1 MIIVMNG
8 KTDDADVKKVIEKL
22 HEMGHKVH
30 ISRGERRII
39 LGVIGDVENLASVP
53 FYAFNG
59 VEEIIRI
66 VKPYKLASREFKS
79 FDTIIKVKDVV
90 IGGKEVIVMA
100 GPCVIENEKQIFETA
115 QQVKALGETA
125 QQVKALGAKILRG
138 GAFKPRTSPYSF
150 QGLGEEGLKLLAQ
163 AGEETGLAVVTEVMS
178 VNQIELVG
186 RYTDI
191 FQVGARNMQNFVLLK
206 ELGKTKKPILL
217 KRGMSATLEELLLS
231 AEYILSQG
239 NYEVILC
246 ERGIRTFE
254 TYTRNTLDLSAIPA
268 LKRLSHLPIIVDP
281 SHATGR
287 WRLVSPMTKA
297 AIAAGADGL
306 IIEVHPDPKSSLS
319 DGAQTLKLDTF
330 AQLMKEIKPIVQ
342 AVGRELGIPA
352 EYDLERMKN

>member
-1 MIIVMNG
+1 M
-8 KTDDADVKKVIEKL
+8 
-22 HEMGHKVH
+22 
-30 ISRGERRII
+30 
-39 LGVIGDVENLASVP
+39 
-53 FYAFNG
+53 
-59 VEEIIRI
+59 
-66 VKPYKLASREFKS
+66 KPYKLASREFKD
-79 FDTIIKVKDVV
+79 FDTIIKVKDIT

-100 GPCVIENEKQIFETA
+100 GPCVVENEKQIFETA
-115 QQVKALGETA
+115 QQVKAA
-125 QQVKALGAKILRG
+125 GAKILRG

-163 AGEETGLAVVTEVMS
+163 AGKEASLAVVTEVMS

-186 RYTDI
+186 KYTDI

-217 KRGMSATLEELLLS
+217 KRGMSATIEELLLS

-254 TYTRNTLDLSAIPA
+254 NYTRNTLDLSSIPA

-287 WRLVSPMTKA
+287 WRLVSPMAKA
-297 AIAAGADGL
+297 AIAVGADGL
-306 IIEVHPDPKSSLS
+306 LIEVHPDPKSSLS
-319 DGAQTLKLDTF
+319 DGAQTLRIDTF
-330 AQLMKEIKPIVQ
+330 AQLMKELGPIVQ
-342 AVGRELGIPA
+342 AVGRELGTSA

>member
-8 KTDDADVKKVIEKL
+8 KTDDADVEKIVKKL
-22 HEMGHKVH
+22 NEMGHEVH
-30 ISRGERRII
+30 IIRGERRIV

-66 VKPYKLASREFKS
+66 LKPYKLASREFKD
-79 FDTIIKVKDVV
+79 FDTIIKVKDIT

-100 GPCVIENEKQIFETA
+100 GPCVVENEKQIFETA
-115 QQVKALGETA
+115 QQVKAA
-125 QQVKALGAKILRG
+125 GAKILRG

-163 AGEETGLAVVTEVMS
+163 AGKEASLAVVTEVMA

-186 RYTDI
+186 KYTDI

-254 TYTRNTLDLSAIPA
+254 NYTRNTLDLSAVPA

-287 WRLVSPMTKA
+287 WRLVSPMAKA
-297 AIAAGADGL
+297 AIAVGADGL
-306 IIEVHPDPKSSLS
+306 LIEVHPDPKSSLS
-319 DGAQTLKLDTF
+319 DGAQTLRIDTF
-330 AQLMKEIKPIVQ
+330 AQLMKELSPIVQ
-342 AVGRELGIPA
+342 AVGRELGTST
-352 EYDLERMKN
+352 EYDLERIKN

>member
-1 MIIVMNG
+1 MNG
-8 KTDDADVKKVIEKL
+8 KTDDADLEKVIQKL

-30 ISRGERRII
+30 ISRGEKRII
-39 LGVIGDVENLASVP
+39 IGVIGDVENLASVP

-66 VKPYKLASREFKS
+66 VKPYKLASREFKD
-79 FDTIIKVKDVV
+79 FDTTVKVKDIV
-90 IGGKEVIVMA
+90 IGGKEVVIMA
-100 GPCVIENEKQIFETA
+100 GPCVVENEKQIFETA
-115 QQVKALGETA
+115 RYVKAA
-125 QQVKALGAKILRG
+125 GAKILRG
-138 GAFKPRTSPYSF
+138 GAFKPRSSPYSF

-186 RYTDI
+186 KYTDI

-206 ELGKTKKPILL
+206 ELGKIKKPILL
-217 KRGMSATLEELLLS
+217 KRGMSASLEELLLS

-254 TYTRNTLDLSAIPA
+254 NYTRNTLDLSAVPA

-287 WRLVSPMTKA
+287 WRLVSPMSKA
-297 AIAAGADGL
+297 AIAVGADGL
-306 IIEVHPDPKSSLS
+306 LIEVHPDPKSSLS

-342 AVGRELGIPA
+342 AIGRELGTSA

>member
-8 KTDDADVKKVIEKL
+8 KTDDADVEKVIQKL
-22 HEMGHKVH
+22 QEMGHKVH

-66 VKPYKLASREFKS
+66 LKPYKLASREFKD
-79 FDTIIKVKDVV
+79 FDTVVKVKDIT

-100 GPCVIENEKQIFETA
+100 GPCVVENEKQIFETA
-115 QQVKALGETA
+115 RQVKAA
-125 QQVKALGAKILRG
+125 GAKILRG

-163 AGEETGLAVVTEVMS
+163 AGKEVGLAVVTEVMS

-186 RYTDI
+186 KYTDI

-206 ELGKTKKPILL
+206 ELGKTKKPVLL
-217 KRGMSATLEELLLS
+217 KRGMSATIEELLLS

-254 TYTRNTLDLSAIPA
+254 NYTRNTLDLSAVPS

-287 WRLVSPMTKA
+287 WRLVSPMAKA
-297 AIAAGADGL
+297 AIAVGADGL
-306 IIEVHPDPKSSLS
+306 LIEVHPDPKSSLS
-319 DGAQTLKLDTF
+319 DGAQTLRIDTF
-330 AQLMKEIKPIVQ
+330 AQLMKELGPIVQ
-342 AVGRELGIPA
+342 AVGRELGTSA
-352 EYDLERMKN
+352 EYDLERIKN

>member
-1 MIIVMNG
+1 MNG
-8 KTDDADVKKVIEKL
+8 KTDDVDVEKVIQKL

-30 ISRGERRII
+30 ISRGEKRII

-66 VKPYKLASREFKS
+66 LKPYKLASREFKS
-79 FDTIIKVKDVV
+79 FDTTVKVKDVV
-90 IGGKEVIVMA
+90 IGGKEVVVMA
-100 GPCVIENEKQIFETA
+100 GPCVVENEKQIFETA
-115 QQVKALGETA
+115 QQVKAA
-125 QQVKALGAKILRG
+125 GAKILRG

-186 RYTDI
+186 KYTDI

-206 ELGKTKKPILL
+206 ELGKIKKPILL

-254 TYTRNTLDLSAIPA
+254 NYTRNTLDLSAIPA

-287 WRLVSPMTKA
+287 WRLVSPMAKA
-297 AIAAGADGL
+297 AIAVGADGL
-306 IIEVHPDPKSSLS
+306 LIEVHPDPKSSLS
-319 DGAQTLKLDTF
+319 DGAQTLRLDTF
-330 AQLMKEIKPIVQ
+330 TQLMKELSPIVQ
-342 AVGRELGIPA
+342 AVGRELGTSA
-352 EYDLERMKN
+352 KYDLERIKN

>member
-8 KTDDADVKKVIEKL
+8 KTDDSDVEKVIKKL
-22 HEMGHKVH
+22 YEMGHEVH

-66 VKPYKLASREFKS
+66 VKPYKLASREFKD
-79 FDTIIKVKDVV
+79 FDTTIKVKDVI

-100 GPCVIENEKQIFETA
+100 GPCVVENEQQIFETA
-115 QQVKALGETA
+115 R
-125 QQVKALGAKILRG
+125 QVKALGAKILRG

-163 AGEETGLAVVTEVMS
+163 VGKEIGLAVVTEVMS
-178 VNQIELVG
+178 VNQIDLVAE
-186 RYTDI
+186 YADI

-206 ELGKTKKPILL
+206 ELGKLKKPILL
-217 KRGMSATLEELLLS
+217 KRAMSATIEELLLS

-254 TYTRNTLDLSAIPA
+254 NYTRNTLDLSAVPA
-268 LKRLSHLPIIVDP
+268 LKELSHLPVIVDP
-281 SHATGR
+281 SHATGK
-287 WRLVSPMTKA
+287 WRLVSPMAKA

-306 IIEVHPDPKSSLS
+306 LIEVHPDPKNSLS
-319 DGAQTLKLDTF
+319 DGAQTLNFDKFTKLI
-330 AQLMKEIKPIVQ
+330 KELGPIIQ
-342 AVGRELGIPA
+342 AVEREFNLPVERELEKA
-352 EYDLERMKN
+352 KN

>member
-8 KTDDADVKKVIEKL
+8 KTDDADVEKVMQKL
-22 HEMGHKVH
+22 REMGHKVH
-30 ISRGERRII
+30 ISRGEKRII

-66 VKPYKLASREFKS
+66 IKPYKLASREFKS

-100 GPCVIENEKQIFETA
+100 GPCVVENEKQVFETA
-115 QQVKALGETA
+115 RYVKAA
-125 QQVKALGAKILRG
+125 GAKILRG
-138 GAFKPRTSPYSF
+138 GAFKPRSSPYSF

-163 AGEETGLAVVTEVMS
+163 AGKETGLAVVTEVMS

-186 RYTDI
+186 KYTDI

-217 KRGMSATLEELLLS
+217 KRGMPATIEELLLS

-254 TYTRNTLDLSAIPA
+254 NYTRNTLDLSAVPA

-287 WRLVSPMTKA
+287 WRLVSPMSKA

-319 DGAQTLKLDTF
+319 DGAQSLKPDTF

-342 AVGRELGIPA
+342 AIGRELGKTS
-352 EYDLERMKN
+352 EHDLERMKN

>member
-1 MIIVMNG
+1 VY
-8 KTDDADVKKVIEKL
+8 K
-22 HEMGHKVH
+22 
-30 ISRGERRII
+30 RQ
-39 LGVIGDVENLASVP
+39 
-53 FYAFNG
+53 

-66 VKPYKLASREFKS
+66 MKPYKLASREFKS
-79 FDTIIKVKDVV
+79 FDTTVKVKDVV
-90 IGGKEVIVMA
+90 IGGKEVVVMA
-100 GPCVIENEKQIFETA
+100 GPCVVENEKQIFETA
-115 QQVKALGETA
+115 R
-125 QQVKALGAKILRG
+125 QVKALGAKILRG
-138 GAFKPRTSPYSF
+138 GAFKPRSSPYSF

-186 RYTDI
+186 KYTDI

-217 KRGMSATLEELLLS
+217 KRGMAATIEELLLS

-254 TYTRNTLDLSAIPA
+254 NYTRNTLDLSAIPA

-281 SHATGR
+281 SHATGK

-306 IIEVHPDPKSSLS
+306 LIEVHPDPKSSLS
-319 DGAQTLKLDTF
+319 DGAQTLRLDTF
-330 AQLMKEIKPIVQ
+330 TQLMKEIKPIIQ
-342 AVGRELGIPA
+342 AVGRELGTSV
-352 EYDLERMKN
+352 EYDLERMNN

>member
-1 MIIVMNG
+1 MNG
-8 KTDDADVKKVIEKL
+8 KTDDADVEKVIQKL

-66 VKPYKLASREFKS
+66 LKPYKLASREFKD
-79 FDTIIKVKDVV
+79 FDTIIKVKDIT

-100 GPCVIENEKQIFETA
+100 GPCVVENEKQIFETA
-115 QQVKALGETA
+115 QQVKAA
-125 QQVKALGAKILRG
+125 GAKILRG

-163 AGEETGLAVVTEVMS
+163 AGKEASLVVVTEVMS

-186 RYTDI
+186 KYTDI

-217 KRGMSATLEELLLS
+217 KRGMSATIEELLLS

-254 TYTRNTLDLSAIPA
+254 NYTRNTLDLSAVPA

-287 WRLVSPMTKA
+287 WRLVSPMAKA
-297 AIAAGADGL
+297 AIAVGADGL
-306 IIEVHPDPKSSLS
+306 LIEVHPDPKSSLS
-319 DGAQTLKLDTF
+319 DGAQTLRIDTF
-330 AQLMKEIKPIVQ
+330 AQLMKELGPIVQ
-342 AVGRELGIPA
+342 AVGRELGTSA

>member
-1 MIIVMNG
+1 MNG
-8 KTDDADVKKVIEKL
+8 KTDDADVEKVIQKL

-30 ISRGERRII
+30 VSRGERRII

-66 VKPYKLASREFKS
+66 VKPYKLASREFKD
-79 FDTIIKVKDVV
+79 FDTIIKVKDVI

-115 QQVKALGETA
+115 RYIKAS
-125 QQVKALGAKILRG
+125 GAKILRG

-163 AGEETGLAVVTEVMS
+163 AGKETGLAVVTEVMS

-186 RYTDI
+186 KYTDI

-217 KRGMSATLEELLLS
+217 KRGLSATIEELLLS

-254 TYTRNTLDLSAIPA
+254 NYTRNTLDLSVVPA

-287 WRLVSPMTKA
+287 WRLVSPMAKA
-297 AIAAGADGL
+297 AIAVGADGL
-306 IIEVHPDPKSSLS
+306 LIEVHPDPKSSLS
-319 DGAQTLKLDTF
+319 DGAQTLRLDTF
-330 AQLMKEIKPIVQ
+330 TQLMKELSPIVQ
-342 AVGRELGIPA
+342 AVGRELGISA

>member
-8 KTDDADVKKVIEKL
+8 KTDDADVEKVIQKL

-66 VKPYKLASREFKS
+66 VKPYKLASREFKD
-79 FDTIIKVKDVV
+79 FDTIIKVKDVI
-90 IGGKEVIVMA
+90 IGGKEVIMMA
-100 GPCVIENEKQIFETA
+100 GPCVIEN
-115 QQVKALGETA
+115 
-125 QQVKALGAKILRG
+125 
-138 GAFKPRTSPYSF
+138 
-150 QGLGEEGLKLLAQ
+150 
-163 AGEETGLAVVTEVMS
+163 VTEVMS

-186 RYTDI
+186 KYADI

-217 KRGMSATLEELLLS
+217 KRGLSATIEELLLS

-254 TYTRNTLDLSAIPA
+254 NYTRNTLDLSAVPA

-287 WRLVSPMTKA
+287 WRLVSPMAKA
-297 AIAAGADGL
+297 AIAVGM
-306 IIEVHPDPKSSLS
+306 E
-319 DGAQTLKLDTF
+319 LKL
-330 AQLMKEIKPIVQ
+330 
-342 AVGRELGIPA
+342 
-352 EYDLERMKN
+352 

>member
-1 MIIVMNG
+1 MNV
-8 KTDDADVKKVIEKL
+8 KTDDADVEKVIQKL

-53 FYAFNG
+53 FYAFKG

-66 VKPYKLASREFKS
+66 MKPYKLASREFKD
-79 FDTIIKVKDVV
+79 FDTIVKVKDIT

-100 GPCVIENEKQIFETA
+100 GPCVVENEQQIFETA
-115 QQVKALGETA
+115 RYVKAA
-125 QQVKALGAKILRG
+125 GAKILRG

-163 AGEETGLAVVTEVMS
+163 VGKETGLAVVTEVMS
-178 VNQIELVG
+178 VNQVELVG
-186 RYTDI
+186 KYTDI

-217 KRGMSATLEELLLS
+217 KRGMSATIEELLLS

-254 TYTRNTLDLSAIPA
+254 NYTRNTLDLSAVPA

-287 WRLVSPMTKA
+287 WRLVSPMAKA
-297 AIAAGADGL
+297 AIAVGADGL
-306 IIEVHPDPKSSLS
+306 LIEVHPDPKSSLS
-319 DGAQTLKLDTF
+319 DGAQTLRLDTF
-330 AQLMKEIKPIVQ
+330 TQLMKELSPIVQ
-342 AVGRELGIPA
+342 AVGRELGTSA

>member
-1 MIIVMNG
+1 
-8 KTDDADVKKVIEKL
+8 
-22 HEMGHKVH
+22 
-30 ISRGERRII
+30 
-39 LGVIGDVENLASVP
+39 
-53 FYAFNG
+53 
-59 VEEIIRI
+59 
-66 VKPYKLASREFKS
+66 LASREFKD
-79 FDTIIKVKDVV
+79 FDTIIKVKDIT
-90 IGGKEVIVMA
+90 IGGKEVVVMA
-100 GPCVIENEKQIFETA
+100 GPCVVENEKQIFETA
-115 QQVKALGETA
+115 RYVKAS
-125 QQVKALGAKILRG
+125 GAKILRG

-186 RYTDI
+186 KYTDI

-217 KRGMSATLEELLLS
+217 KRGMAATIEELLLS

-254 TYTRNTLDLSAIPA
+254 NYTRNTLDLSSIPA

-287 WRLVSPMTKA
+287 WRLVSPMAKA
-297 AIAAGADGL
+297 AIAVGADGL
-306 IIEVHPDPKSSLS
+306 LIEVHPDPKSALS
-319 DGAQTLKLDTF
+319 DGAQTLRLDTF
-330 AQLMKEIKPIVQ
+330 TQLMKELSSIVQ
-342 AVGRELGIPA
+342 AVGRELGTSA

>member
-8 KTDDADVKKVIEKL
+8 KTDDADVEKVIQKL
-22 HEMGHKVH
+22 QEMGHKVH

-66 VKPYKLASREFKS
+66 LKPYKLASREFKD
-79 FDTIIKVKDVV
+79 FDTVVKVKDIT

-100 GPCVIENEKQIFETA
+100 GPCVVENEKQIFETA
-115 QQVKALGETA
+115 QQVKAA
-125 QQVKALGAKILRG
+125 GAKILRG

-163 AGEETGLAVVTEVMS
+163 AGKEASLAVVTEVMS

-186 RYTDI
+186 KYTDI

-206 ELGKTKKPILL
+206 ELGKTKKPVLL
-217 KRGMSATLEELLLS
+217 KRGMSATIEELLLS

-254 TYTRNTLDLSAIPA
+254 NYTRNTLDLSAVPS

-287 WRLVSPMTKA
+287 WRLVSPMAKA
-297 AIAAGADGL
+297 AIAVGADGL
-306 IIEVHPDPKSSLS
+306 LIEVHPDPKSSLS
-319 DGAQTLKLDTF
+319 DGAQTLRIDTF
-330 AQLMKEIKPIVQ
+330 AQLMKELGPIVQ
-342 AVGRELGIPA
+342 AVGRELGTSA
-352 EYDLERMKN
+352 EYDLERIKN

>member
-1 MIIVMNG
+1 MNS
-8 KTDDADVKKVIEKL
+8 KTEDSDVEKVIQKL

-66 VKPYKLASREFKS
+66 MKPYKLASREFKD
-79 FDTIIKVKDVV
+79 FDTIIKVKDIT

-100 GPCVIENEKQIFETA
+100 GPCVVENEQQIFETA
-115 QQVKALGETA
+115 RYVKAS
-125 QQVKALGAKILRG
+125 GAKILRG

-150 QGLGEEGLKLLAQ
+150 QGLGKEGLKLLAQ
-163 AGEETGLAVVTEVMS
+163 AGKEMGLAIVTEVMS
-178 VNQIELVG
+178 VNQIDLVAE
-186 RYTDI
+186 YADI

-217 KRGMSATLEELLLS
+217 KRGLSATIEELLLS

-254 TYTRNTLDLSAIPA
+254 NYTRNTLDLSAVPA

-287 WRLVSPMTKA
+287 WRLVSPMAKA
-297 AIAAGADGL
+297 AIAVGADGL
-306 IIEVHPDPKSSLS
+306 LIEVHPDPKSSLS

-330 AQLMKEIKPIVQ
+330 TQLMKELSPIVQ
-342 AVGRELGIPA
+342 AVGRKLGTPA
-352 EYDLERMKN
+352 EYELERMKN

>member
-1 MIIVMNG
+1 MIIVMNS
-8 KTDDADVKKVIEKL
+8 KTDDADVEKVIQKL
-22 HEMGHKVH
+22 REMGHKVH

-66 VKPYKLASREFKS
+66 MKPYKLASREFKD

-100 GPCVIENEKQIFETA
+100 GPCVVENEKQIFETA
-115 QQVKALGETA
+115 RYVKAS
-125 QQVKALGAKILRG
+125 GAKILRG

-163 AGEETGLAVVTEVMS
+163 AGKETGLAVVTEVMS

-186 RYTDI
+186 KYTDI

-206 ELGKTKKPILL
+206 ELGKLKKPILL
-217 KRGMSATLEELLLS
+217 KRGMPATIEELLLS

-254 TYTRNTLDLSAIPA
+254 NYTRNTLDLSAIPA

-287 WRLVSPMTKA
+287 WRLVSPMSKA

-306 IIEVHPDPKSSLS
+306 LIEVHPDPKSSLS
-319 DGAQTLKLDTF
+319 DGAQSLKLDTF

-342 AVGRELGIPA
+342 AIGRELGKSA
-352 EYDLERMKN
+352 EHDLEK

>member
-8 KTDDADVKKVIEKL
+8 KTDNSDIEKVVKKLNEL
-22 HEMGHKVH
+22 GHEVH
-30 ISRGERRII
+30 ISRGERRVI
-39 LGVIGDVENLASVP
+39 LGVIGEVENLVSVP
-53 FYAFNG
+53 FYAYKG

-66 VKPYKLASREFKS
+66 LKPYKLASREFMDS
-79 FDTIIKVKDVV
+79 DTTIKVKNIT

-100 GPCVIENEKQIFETA
+100 GPCVVENEQQIFKTA
-115 QQVKALGETA
+115 R
-125 QQVKALGAKILRG
+125 QVKALGAKILRG

-163 AGEETGLAVVTEVMS
+163 VGKEIGLAVVTEVMS
-178 VNQIELVG
+178 VNQIDLVAK
-186 RYTDI
+186 YTDI

-206 ELGKTKKPILL
+206 ELGKAKKPILL

-254 TYTRNTLDLSAIPA
+254 NYTRNTLDLSAVPA
-268 LKRLSHLPIIVDP
+268 LKELSHLPVIVDP
-281 SHATGR
+281 SHATGK
-287 WRLVSPMTKA
+287 WRLVSPMAKA

-306 IIEVHPDPKSSLS
+306 LIEVHPEPKNSLS
-319 DGAQTLKLDTF
+319 DGAQTLNFDKFT
-330 AQLMKEIKPIVQ
+330 QLIKELRPIIQ
-342 AVGRELGIPA
+342 AVDREFNLPVEG
-352 EYDLERMKN
+352 ELERVKN

>member
-1 MIIVMNG
+1 MIIVMNS
-8 KTDDADVKKVIEKL
+8 KTDDSDVEKVIQKL

-66 VKPYKLASREFKS
+66 VKPYKLASREFKD
-79 FDTIIKVKDVV
+79 FDTIIKVKDVI
-90 IGGKEVIVMA
+90 IGGEEVIVMA
-100 GPCVIENEKQIFETA
+100 GPCVVENEKQIFETA
-115 QQVKALGETA
+115 RYVKAS
-125 QQVKALGAKILRG
+125 GAKILRG

-163 AGEETGLAVVTEVMS
+163 AGKETGLAVVTEVMS
-178 VNQIELVG
+178 VNQIDLVSK
-186 RYTDI
+186 YTDI

-206 ELGKTKKPILL
+206 ELGKAKKPILL
-217 KRGMSATLEELLLS
+217 KRGMSATIEELLLS
-231 AEYILSQG
+231 AEYILTQG

-254 TYTRNTLDLSAIPA
+254 NYTRNTLDLSAVPA
-268 LKRLSHLPIIVDP
+268 LKKLSHLPVIVDP
-281 SHATGR
+281 SHSTGR
-287 WRLVSPMTKA
+287 WKLVSPMAKA

-319 DGAQTLKLDTF
+319 DGAQTLRLDTF
-330 AQLMKEIKPIVQ
+330 TQLMKELRPIIQ
-342 AVGRELGIPA
+342 AVGREFCTPA
-352 EYDLERMKN
+352 EYELERMKN

>member
-1 MIIVMNG
+1 MNG
-8 KTDDADVKKVIEKL
+8 KTDDDDVKKVIQKL

-53 FYAFNG
+53 FYAFKG

-66 VKPYKLASREFKS
+66 MKPYKLASREFKD
-79 FDTIIKVKDVV
+79 FDTIIKVKDIT

-100 GPCVIENEKQIFETA
+100 GPCVVENEKQIFETA
-115 QQVKALGETA
+115 RYVKAS
-125 QQVKALGAKILRG
+125 GAKILRG

-163 AGEETGLAVVTEVMS
+163 AGKETGLAIVTEVMS
-178 VNQIELVG
+178 VNQIDLVAE
-186 RYTDI
+186 YTDI

-206 ELGKTKKPILL
+206 ELGKLKKPILL
-217 KRGMSATLEELLLS
+217 KRGMSATMEELLLS

-254 TYTRNTLDLSAIPA
+254 NYTRNTLDLSAVPA
-268 LKRLSHLPIIVDP
+268 LKRLSHLPVIVDP

-287 WRLVSPMTKA
+287 WRLVSPMSKA

-306 IIEVHPDPKSSLS
+306 LIEVHPEPKSSLS
-319 DGAQTLKLDTF
+319 DGAQTLRFDTF
-330 AQLMKEIKPIVQ
+330 TQLMKEIRPIIQ
-342 AVGRELGIPA
+342 AVGREFSIPA
-352 EYDLERMKN
+352 EGELEGMKN